1 MGRRDCQGPLRFDQ
15 VGPGKVKS
23 RQMADVAKI
32 LADKGGDVIRIAGD
46 ATVFD
51 AIKAMVEANV
61 GAILVTGKDP
71 NAIDGI
77 FTERDYLRRI
87 AVEGRTSRETLV
99 RDVMSSPVIVVGP
112 ETSVEEA
119 MALMT
124 DRRIRHAPVVDGERL
139 VGMVSI
145 GDLVR
150 LQSQEQSFKIRYLTE
165 YITAG

>member
-1 MGRRDCQGPLRFDQ
+1 
-15 VGPGKVKS
+15 
-23 RQMADVAKI
+23 MADVAKI
-32 LADKGGDVIRIAGD
+32 LSEKGSDVISISGD

-51 AIKAMVEANV
+51 AIKKMVEANV
-61 GAILVTGKDP
+61 GAILVTGGDP
-71 NAIDGI
+71 DKIEGI

-87 AVEGRTSRETLV
+87 AVEGRTSRDTLV
-99 RDVMSSPVIVVGP
+99 REVMTSPVIAVGP
-112 ETSVEEA
+112 ETTVEEA

-124 DRRIRHAPVVDGERL
+124 DRRIRHAPVVEEDRL

-165 YITAG
+165 YISAG

>member
-1 MGRRDCQGPLRFDQ
+1 
-15 VGPGKVKS
+15 
-23 RQMADVAKI
+23 MADVAKI

-61 GAILVTGKDP
+61 GAILVTGNDP

>member
-1 MGRRDCQGPLRFDQ
+1 
-15 VGPGKVKS
+15 
-23 RQMADVAKI
+23 MADVAKI
-32 LADKGGDVIRIAGD
+32 LSEKGGGVISISGD

-51 AIKAMVEANV
+51 AVKMMVEANV
-61 GAILVTGKDP
+61 GAILVTGRDP
-71 NAIDGI
+71 DRIEGI

-99 RDVMSSPVIVVGP
+99 RDVMTSPVIVVGP
-112 ETSVEEA
+112 ETTVEEA

-124 DRRIRHAPVVDGERL
+124 DRRIRHAPVVDDDRL
-139 VGMVSI
+139 LGMVSI

-165 YITAG
+165 YISAG

>member
-1 MGRRDCQGPLRFDQ
+1 
-15 VGPGKVKS
+15 
-23 RQMADVAKI
+23 MADVAKI

-61 GAILVTGKDP
+61 GAILVTGNDP

-99 RDVMSSPVIVVGP
+99 RDVMASPVIVVGP
-112 ETSVEEA
+112 EASAEEA

>member
-1 MGRRDCQGPLRFDQ
+1 
-15 VGPGKVKS
+15 
-23 RQMADVAKI
+23 MADVAKI
-32 LADKGGDVIRIAGD
+32 LSEKGGGVISISGD

-51 AIKAMVEANV
+51 AVKMMVEANV
-61 GAILVTGKDP
+61 GAILVTGRDP
-71 NAIDGI
+71 DRIEGI

-99 RDVMSSPVIVVGP
+99 RDVMTSPVIVVGP
-112 ETSVEEA
+112 ETTVEEA

-124 DRRIRHAPVVDGERL
+124 DRRIRHAPVIDGDRL

-165 YITAG
+165 YISAG

>member
-1 MGRRDCQGPLRFDQ
+1 MT
-15 VGPGKVKS
+15 
-23 RQMADVAKI
+23 DVAKI
-32 LADKGGDVIRIAGD
+32 LADKGGNVIRIGGE

-51 AIKAMVEANV
+51 AVKAMVDANV
-61 GAILVTGKDP
+61 GAILVTGRDP
-71 NAIDGI
+71 DQVEGI

-99 RDVMSSPVIVVGP
+99 RDVMTSPVIVVGP

-139 VGMVSI
+139 VGRVSI

-150 LQSQEQSFKIRYLTE
+150 VQSQEQSFKLRYLTE
-165 YITAG
+165 YISAR

>member
-1 MGRRDCQGPLRFDQ
+1 
-15 VGPGKVKS
+15 
-23 RQMADVAKI
+23 MADVAKI
-32 LADKGGDVIRIAGD
+32 LSDKGGDVISISGD

-51 AIKAMVEANV
+51 AVKKMVEANV
-61 GAILVTGKDP
+61 GAILVTGGDADK
-71 NAIDGI
+71 IEGI

-99 RDVMSSPVIVVGP
+99 RDVMTAPVIVVSP

-124 DRRIRHAPVVDGERL
+124 DRRIRHAPVVDDDNL
-139 VGMVSI
+139 LGMVSI

-165 YITAG
+165 YISAG